1 MSGPS
6 PGAWVEHAYRRLDDA
21 RYLLDDGRTATATVQ
36 VYYALYYACRALLEV
51 EGFSFQRH
59 TSVTSNVGRVAR
71 YRRRLNTSFPSV
83 MQYQRERCDYELY
96 MPDGDTVEAWLE
108 KAEHFLARAE
118 EMLEAGWRPGERN

>member
-1 MSGPS
+1 MGR
-6 PGAWVEHAYRRLDDA
+6 HAYRRLDNA

-36 VYYALYYACRALLEV
+36 VYYALYYARRALLEA

-96 MPDGDTVEAWLE
+96 VPDGETVEPWLGE
-108 KAEHFLARAE
+108 AELFAQII
-118 EMLEAGWRPGERN
+118 ERLL

>member
-1 MSGPS
+1 MNGPS
-6 PGAWVEHAYRRLDDA
+6 PDAWVEQAYRRLDDA
-21 RYLLDDGRTATATVQ
+21 RYLLDDERTATAAVQ
-36 VYYALYYACRALLEV
+36 VYYALYYACRALLEA

-108 KAEHFLARAE
+108 QADQFVTRAE
-118 EMLEAGWRPGERN
+118 EMLEAG